1 MRNITRRLLLQHGA
15 LSLATLFS
23 LDKTCRSTFAQS
35 PDRVKFTLS
44 LRCHSIGVEADQ
56 PKAIALAHKHG
67 YDAVVP
73 DARFLAEL
81 SDDSRAQLLEDMRDK
96 ELVWGAA
103 GLPVSFGGD
112 DNRFERGLR
121 QLPPLA
127 AAMQKVGA
135 TRMGTAIGS
144 SSSQLTYLA
153 NFHRTAKRI
162 RACAEILADHGLRLG
177 LEYLGPKTMWASRRH
192 SFVHSMAEMKEL
204 IAEAG
209 GDNVGFILDSWHW
222 YTAHETPDDIRTLE
236 NQDVVACDL
245 NDAPLNI
252 PVDQQVDSRR
262 ELPAATGVINL
273 KGFLEALVD
282 IGYDGP
288 IRAEPF
294 NRTVDQMDDDAACA
308 ETAKAMRRAFK
319 LVGA

>member
-1 MRNITRRLLLQHGA
+1 MR
-15 LSLATLFS
+15 
-23 LDKTCRSTFAQS
+23 
-35 PDRVKFTLS
+35 
-44 LRCHSIGVEADQ
+44 
-56 PKAIALAHKHG
+56 AIRLAHKHG

-73 DARFLAEL
+73 DASFVADLTE
-81 SDDSRAQLLEDMRDK
+81 DSRRQLLDDMRDK
-96 ELVWGAA
+96 KLVWGAA

-112 DNRFERGLR
+112 DARFDDGLKR
-121 QLPPLA
+121 LPHLA
-127 AAMQKVGA
+127 AALQKVGA
-135 TRMGTAIGS
+135 TRIGTAIGS

-153 NFHRTAKRI
+153 NFRRTATRI
-162 RACAEILADHGLRLG
+162 RACAKILADHNLRLG

-192 SFVHSMAEMKEL
+192 SFVHSMAETKEL
-204 IAEAG
+204 IAEVGA
-209 GDNVGFILDSWHW
+209 DNVGFILDSWHW
-222 YTAHETPDDIRTLE
+222 YTAHETAADILTLE
-236 NQDVVACDL
+236 NKDIVACDL

-252 PVDQQVDSRR
+252 PVDEQIDSRR

-273 KGFLEALVD
+273 KDFLGALLA

-288 IRAEPF
+288 LRAEPF

>member
-1 MRNITRRLLLQHGA
+1 MRDITRRALLQQGA
-15 LSLATLFS
+15 FSLATLLS
-23 LDKTCRSTFAQS
+23 LDATRRTAFGQLDGRATF
-35 PDRVKFTLS
+35 TMS
-44 LRCHSIGVEADQ
+44 LRCHSIGVQADQ
-56 PKAIALAHKHG
+56 MKAIRLAHKHG

-73 DARFLAEL
+73 DARFLAGL
-81 SDDSRAQLLEDMRDK
+81 SDDSRALLLDDMKDK
-96 ELVWGAA
+96 ELGWGAA

-112 DNRFERGLR
+112 DERFEDGLKR
-121 QLPPLA
+121 LPRLA
-127 AAMQKVGA
+127 AALQKAGA
-135 TRMGTAIGS
+135 TRIGTAIGS
-144 SSSQLTYLA
+144 ASSQFTYLT
-153 NFHRTAKRI
+153 NFRRTATRI
-162 RACAEILADHGLRLG
+162 RACAKILADYGLRLG
-177 LEYLGPKTMWASRRH
+177 LEYLGPKTMWASSRH
-192 SFVHSMAEMKEL
+192 SFVHSMAETKEL

-209 GDNVGFILDSWHW
+209 ADNVGFILDSWHW
-222 YTAHETPDDIRTLE
+222 YTAHETAADIRTLE
-236 NQDVVACDL
+236 NKDIVTCDL

-273 KGFLEALVD
+273 KGFLGALVE